1 MLAKFQV
8 APYILSRLLSLPVIQ
23 FIFRSLL
30 PKMPMQEASAPSPSS
45 SPPCVPGLPLGA
57 LLWSLLVWCP
67 VQAQETDWASNPP
80 PPAFKMSGFATLG
93 LTHHHNDDAGMVFSF
108 DQKSLARSGVSG
120 NLDSVLGLQLNW
132 QAGESTSAV
141 LQMVGRAGENMD
153 PKLRMGYLRQ
163 QWGPD
168 VAVRVGRYR
177 SPLYF
182 DSDVTEIGYANMTV
196 RPPLP
201 VYWIANSVIAIDG
214 ADVQW
219 RHHTGNAAWLLQAYA
234 GSSSYKIR
242 FNSMNPVI
250 ASDNE
255 VTGLKGLAASV
266 ALPHVTLRAS
276 RTWVDSTTL
285 RSSQVDRLNAG
296 LAQMAGGL
304 SALAAN
310 PMLPGA
316 LRAGLGSK
324 AQATLGYINPF
335 DSTPIYTSVG
345 FNANWDGWTMLGEWA
360 RFASGSGMLGS
371 ADSYHLTLGRSVGN
385 FTPYIGLARQQR
397 KTPALDTTG
406 LGPTGL
412 NPQLDGGLAQLKG
425 ALDDAA
431 TGTNKSSHSA
441 TVGVRWDFA
450 DNMALKLQYDRFKTP
465 SPYHPGPFANFKP
478 LPIDN
483 RVHLVSVVL
492 DVVF

>member
-1 MLAKFQV
+1 MQKSSA
-8 APYILSRLLSLPVIQ
+8 LLSSRPRLPW
-23 FIFRSLL
+23 
-30 PKMPMQEASAPSPSS
+30 
-45 SPPCVPGLPLGA
+45 LPLGA
-57 LLWSLLVWCP
+57 LLSSLWGGCL
-67 VQAQETDWASNPP
+67 VQAQETEL
-80 PPAFKMSGFATLG
+80 PARAPSALKMSGFATLG
-93 LTHHHNDDAGMVFSF
+93 LTQHHNDDAGMVFSF

-132 QAGESTSAV
+132 QAAESTSAV
-141 LQMVGRAGENMD
+141 LQMVGRAGENID

-163 QWGPD
+163 QWGQD

-219 RHHTGNAAWLLQAYA
+219 RHQVGNAALLLQAYA

-242 FNSMNPVI
+242 FNTSNPVVE
-250 ASDNE
+250 SDNDL
-255 VTGLKGLAASV
+255 TGLKGLAASV

-276 RTWVDSTTL
+276 RTWVRRTTL
-285 RSSQVDRLNAG
+285 RSSEVDRLNAG
-296 LAQMAGGL
+296 LTQMAGGL

-310 PMLPGA
+310 PMLPGP
-316 LRAGLGSK
+316 LRAGLADK

-335 DSTPIYTSVG
+335 DSSPIYTSVG
-345 FNANWDGWTMLGEWA
+345 FNANWDGWAVMGEWA
-360 RFASGSGMLGS
+360 RFHSGSAMLGR
-371 ADSYHLTLGRSVGN
+371 ADSYHLTVGRSLGD

-397 KTPALDTTG
+397 KTPALDTRA
-406 LGPTGL
+406 LAPTGL
-412 NPQLDGGLAQLKG
+412 HPQLDAGLAQLKG
-425 ALDDAA
+425 SLDEAA
-431 TGTNKSSHSA
+431 SGTDKSSRSV

-450 DNMALKLQYDRFKTP
+450 DNMALKVQYDRFKTP